1 MEPASVFRRIAE
13 WHASEIL
20 LEQGAWWQVYLD
32 RWSALPFHDL
42 IAAAAILGTALLL
55 GVVSARLAC
64 RYLLPVLTPKHASGI
79 APRLTALTRSAVA
92 ALALTAFLG
101 IPGLEPGADLLLA
114 AGLGIAVA
122 ALAYEV
128 ARLLGVQSG
137 RSTLIAAMALVIILA
152 SRLGGLAPLMAGLD
166 RASIGIGA
174 RRISLLDVVNA
185 VGLFLLLFVVA
196 RAVLGW
202 VLRWIGQ
209 SILLDGAQRVLFQKL
224 AQIAVV
230 TVAIFLGI
238 DLLGIDLTAL
248 AVFSG
253 AFGLAIGFG
262 LQKTL
267 GNLIAGLILLLDRS
281 IKPGDVIAV
290 GDTFGWVNKIG
301 VRAVSVLTRDGKE
314 HLIPNERLMTEEVE
328 NWSFSSRDVRVHV
341 GFRVSFEC
349 DLRLAQ
355 RLAVE
360 AAAIS
365 PRVLSEPAPVC
376 WIKEFGD
383 SGVEFDLRIWIDSPE
398 SGVGNVT
405 SDVFFRIWDLFKEHG
420 VTMPVPQRDLRFR
433 TSSIEPTSPVTESR
447 PD

>member
-1 MEPASVFRRIAE
+1 MD
-13 WHASEIL
+13 HSE
-20 LEQGAWWQVYLD
+20 WWQTYMD
-32 RWSALPFHDL
+32 RWSAMPFHDL

-55 GVVSARLAC
+55 GLIAARLAC
-64 RYLLPVLTPKHASGI
+64 QYVLPALTPKHASGI
-79 APRLTALTRSAVA
+79 SARLAALTRAGVA
-92 ALALTAFLG
+92 ALVLTAFLG
-101 IPGLEPGADLLLA
+101 IGGMGPGADLLLA

-122 ALAYEV
+122 ALAYGIF
-128 ARLLGVQSG
+128 RLLGVRSG
-137 RSTLIAAMALVIILA
+137 PGILIATTALFIVLA
-152 SRLGGLAPLMAGLD
+152 SRLGGLAPLIEGLD
-166 RASIGIGA
+166 GASIGIGA
-174 RRISLLDVVNA
+174 RRISLLDIVNT
-185 VGLFLLLFVVA
+185 VGLSLLLFVAA
-196 RAVLGW
+196 RALLRW

-209 SILLDGAQRVLFQKL
+209 VSLLDAAQRVLFQKV

-230 TVAIFLGI
+230 TLAIFLGI

-253 AFGLAIGFG
+253 AFGLAVGFG

-314 HLIPNERLMTEEVE
+314 HLIPNELLMTEEVE

-341 GFRVSFEC
+341 GFHVSFDC

-355 RLAVE
+355 RLAVD
-360 AAAIS
+360 AASIS
-365 PRVLSEPAPVC
+365 PRVLKEPAPVC
-376 WIKEFGD
+376 WIKAFGD
-383 SGVEFDLRIWIDSPE
+383 NGVEFDLRIWIDSPE

-433 TSSIEPTSPVTESR
+433 PPLVEQVTTSKPQQADVPGPTR
-447 PD
+447 

>member
-1 MEPASVFRRIAE
+1 M
-13 WHASEIL
+13 
-20 LEQGAWWQVYLD
+20 
-32 RWSALPFHDL
+32 PFHDL
-42 IAAAAILGTALLL
+42 IAAVAILSVALLL
-55 GVVSARLAC
+55 GVAAGRLAC
-64 RYLLPVLTPKHASGI
+64 RYLIPALAPRHASVI
-79 APRLTALTRSAVA
+79 SPRLMALTRSGVT
-92 ALALTAFLG
+92 ALVLTAFLG
-101 IPGLEPGADLLLA
+101 IRGLDPGADLVLA

-122 ALAYEV
+122 ALAYEI
-128 ARLLGVQSG
+128 ARSLGLQS
-137 RSTLIAAMALVIILA
+137 RAASLIALALLVIVLA
-152 SRLGGLAPLMAGLD
+152 SRLGGLTPLIEGLD
-166 RASIGIGA
+166 RASMGFGT
-174 RRISLLDVVNA
+174 RRISLLDIVNA
-185 VGLFLLLFVVA
+185 VGLSLVLFLAA
-196 RAVLGW
+196 RALLASI
-202 VLRWIGQ
+202 LRWIGQ
-209 SILLDGAQRVLFQKL
+209 SRLLDAAQRVLFQKL

-230 TVAIFLGI
+230 TVAIFVGI

-314 HLIPNERLMTEEVE
+314 HLIPNERLMTDEVE

-341 GFRVSFEC
+341 GFRVSFDC

-360 AAAIS
+360 AATIS
-365 PRVLSEPAPVC
+365 PRVLTEPAPVC

-383 SGVEFDLRIWIDSPE
+383 NGVEFDLRIWIDSPE
-398 SGVGNVT
+398 AGVGNVT

-420 VTMPVPQRDLRFR
+420 VTMPVPQRDLRFHPMPGQQ
-433 TSSIEPTSPVTESR
+433 TAPSTEPLQE
-447 PD
+447 